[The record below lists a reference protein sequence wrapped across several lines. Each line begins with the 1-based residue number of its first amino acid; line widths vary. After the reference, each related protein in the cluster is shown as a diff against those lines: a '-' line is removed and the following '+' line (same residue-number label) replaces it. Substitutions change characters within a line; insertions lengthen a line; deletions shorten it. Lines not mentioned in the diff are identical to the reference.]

1 MWVIFC
7 GEVCRIEK
15 EKVRLSRVGLSNF
28 MNRICI
34 EKCNQFPMLNHLFQ
48 HCKDSTKNPF
58 TKNFRIF
65 LSEKMFIS
73 MTISNFAHK

>member
-15 EKVRLSRVGLSNF
+15 EKVRLSLVGLSNF

-34 EKCNQFPMLNHLFQ
+34 EKCNQFELLNRMFQ
-48 HCKDSTKNPF
+48 HCKDSTKYSF
-58 TKNFRIF
+58 TNNFR
-65 LSEKMFIS
+65 
-73 MTISNFAHK
+73 NFFK